1 MDFKVYMLA
10 TVDTTGRNKGNST
23 GDKDAGMQ
31 VSWREARPAH
41 SRTEG
46 ACSMRVGG
54 GAEATGSIP
63 QRYRRG

>member
-1 MDFKVYMLA
+1 VDFKVYMLA
-10 TVDTTGRNKGNST
+10 TVDTTGRNKGNSA

-46 ACSMRVGG
+46 A
-54 GAEATGSIP
+54 
-63 QRYRRG
+63 

>member
-10 TVDTTGRNKGNST
+10 TVVDTTGRNKGNST

-46 ACSMRVGG
+46 AQGTRWG
-54 GAEATGSIP
+54 GAEAAVRNP
-63 QRYRRG
+63 WR